1 MRITYCKGTAAAGF
15 LLVAALG
22 SQAQAQGL
30 GEITLDSAL
39 NEPLRA
45 HIELLDTEDLDATQ
59 IVVALASQSEFQVA
73 GIANNFLLGSLR
85 FEVIKTNDG
94 NDRIDVSSTQS
105 INEPYLKF
113 LLSVRWPNGRN
124 LREYTLLLDLP
135 VLNTNNNIPTPN
147 PAVGNSV
154 QNAVTPAAQTATV
167 QSSAAEGGYVVQPG
181 DTLYQIAEQIRPS
194 NDVSVQQMMLAVQR
208 ANEDAFVNN
217 NVNRILTGKVLRIPT
232 NAEIALIDQAAAAAQ
247 VTAQNQELISQP
259 LAANDSV
266 GNNTVPV
273 RDELTLLSGDQAGS
287 DQAKAGSG
295 DLDAT
300 IAALE
305 NELMLSEENLD
316 RARLENLELTNR
328 LAALQEQI
336 DLIQNIIA
344 IEDERIAQLQSEL
357 STQSAATE
365 QAQDAA
371 NSAAQAAGS
380 AGLVG
385 MLKYGVMALGGLL
398 AVAVAALLYIRR
410 RRAEALNQQAEVVA
424 LSDIDDHEPAER
436 AGLAAML
443 STLLERFRRSGN
455 DDGVGGPLD
464 EDSYIEPQL
473 AAAPTIA
480 AASPVAAVEPVS
492 SKAQELLTGMGFTD
506 EFLDLDAVLD
516 NVDSESMPIAE
527 PPTREAVELFTAAGV
542 STADAEA
549 SALLSEVDF
558 LGQALDDVEQQE
570 AGQEDAGPDDGVD
583 GPLDEDSYIEPQLAA
598 APTIAAASPVAAVES
613 VPSKAQELPTEM
625 GLTDEFLDLDAVLDN
640 VDSESM
646 PIAEPPAREAAELST
661 AAEVSTTDAEASA
674 PLSEVD
680 LLGQALDDA
689 EQQEAGQE
697 DGGPAHAEEDF
708 MRAPAATIAAPESF
722 AFTTEAVDREP
733 APVVAETAAKDK
745 PDVFE
750 FTLPDVDAAEPVPVA
765 EVALKE
771 KALETFAFT
780 AEPVPANPETAAD
793 DSNDALDVLSFD
805 EDSVEVDDV
814 PEEEGYTPASSQD
827 THDARLDLAVAYEA
841 MGDLDGAVEILDE
854 VIASGRI
861 LQVAEAK
868 RLKLKWPNS

>member
-73 GIANNFLLGSLR
+73 GIANNLLLGSLR

-135 VLNTNNNIPTPN
+135 VLNTNNSIPTPN
-147 PAVGNSV
+147 PAVGNGV
-154 QNAVTPAAQTATV
+154 QNAATPAAQTATV
-167 QSSAAEGGYVVQPG
+167 QSSTAEGGYVVQPG

-217 NVNRILTGKVLRIPT
+217 NVNRILAGKVLRIPT
-232 NAEIALIDQAAAAAQ
+232 SAEIALIDQAAAAAQ

-371 NSAAQAAGS
+371 NSAAKAAGS

-455 DDGVGGPLD
+455 DDGV
-464 EDSYIEPQL
+464 
-473 AAAPTIA
+473 
-480 AASPVAAVEPVS
+480 
-492 SKAQELLTGMGFTD
+492 
-506 EFLDLDAVLD
+506 
-516 NVDSESMPIAE
+516 
-527 PPTREAVELFTAAGV
+527 
-542 STADAEA
+542 
-549 SALLSEVDF
+549 
-558 LGQALDDVEQQE
+558 
-570 AGQEDAGPDDGVD
+570 D

-613 VPSKAQELPTEM
+613 VPSKAQELLTEM

-646 PIAEPPAREAAELST
+646 PIAEPPTREAVELST
-661 AAEVSTTDAEASA
+661 AAEVSTADAEASA
-674 PLSEVD
+674 LLSEVD

-697 DGGPAHAEEDF
+697 DGGPAHAKEDF

-722 AFTTEAVDREP
+722 AFTTEAVDRKP

-750 FTLPDVDAAEPVPVA
+750 FTLPNVDAAEPVPVA

-771 KALETFAFT
+771 KALETFSFT
-780 AEPVPANPETAAD
+780 AEPVPAKSETAAD
-793 DSNDALDVLSFD
+793 DSDDALDVLSFD

-854 VIASGRI
+854 VIASGRN

>member
-73 GIANNFLLGSLR
+73 GIANNLLLGSLR

-124 LREYTLLLDLP
+124 LREYTLLLNLP
-135 VLNTNNNIPTPN
+135 VLNTNNSIPTPN
-147 PAVGNSV
+147 PAVGNGV
-154 QNAVTPAAQTATV
+154 QNAATPAAQTATV
-167 QSSAAEGGYVVQPG
+167 QSSTAEGGYVVQPG

-217 NVNRILTGKVLRIPT
+217 NVNRILAGKVLRIPT

-455 DDGVGGPLD
+455 DDGVDGPLD

-492 SKAQELLTGMGFTD
+492 SKAQELLTEMGLTD

-527 PPTREAVELFTAAGV
+527 PPTREAVELFTAAEV

-549 SALLSEVDF
+549 SAL
-558 LGQALDDVEQQE
+558 
-570 AGQEDAGPDDGVD
+570 
-583 GPLDEDSYIEPQLAA
+583 
-598 APTIAAASPVAAVES
+598 
-613 VPSKAQELPTEM
+613 
-625 GLTDEFLDLDAVLDN
+625 
-640 VDSESM
+640 
-646 PIAEPPAREAAELST
+646 
-661 AAEVSTTDAEASA
+661 
-674 PLSEVD
+674 LSEVD

-697 DGGPAHAEEDF
+697 DGGPEHAEEDF

-722 AFTTEAVDREP
+722 AFTTEAVDRES

-780 AEPVPANPETAAD
+780 AEPVPAKPETAAD
-793 DSNDALDVLSFD
+793 DSDDALDVLSFD

>member
-73 GIANNFLLGSLR
+73 GIANNLLLGSLR

-124 LREYTLLLDLP
+124 LREYTLLLNLP
-135 VLNTNNNIPTPN
+135 VLNTNNSIPTPN
-147 PAVGNSV
+147 PAVGNGV
-154 QNAVTPAAQTATV
+154 QNAATPAAQTATV
-167 QSSAAEGGYVVQPG
+167 QSSTAEGGYVVQPG

-217 NVNRILTGKVLRIPT
+217 NVNRILAGKVLRIPT

-455 DDGVGGPLD
+455 DDGVDGPLD
-464 EDSYIEPQL
+464 EDSYSEPQL

-492 SKAQELLTGMGFTD
+492 SKAQELLTEMGLTD

-527 PPTREAVELFTAAGV
+527 PPTREAVELSTAAEV
-542 STADAEA
+542 YTADAEA
-549 SALLSEVDF
+549 SALLSEVD
-558 LGQALDDVEQQE
+558 
-570 AGQEDAGPDDGVD
+570 
-583 GPLDEDSYIEPQLAA
+583 
-598 APTIAAASPVAAVES
+598 
-613 VPSKAQELPTEM
+613 
-625 GLTDEFLDLDAVLDN
+625 
-640 VDSESM
+640 
-646 PIAEPPAREAAELST
+646 
-661 AAEVSTTDAEASA
+661 
-674 PLSEVD
+674 
-680 LLGQALDDA
+680 LLGQALDGA

-697 DGGPAHAEEDF
+697 DGGPEHAEEDF

-722 AFTTEAVDREP
+722 AFTTEAVDRES

-780 AEPVPANPETAAD
+780 AEPVPAKPETAAD
-793 DSNDALDVLSFD
+793 DSDDALDVLSFD

>member
-59 IVVALASQSEFQVA
+59 IEVALASQSEFQVA

-124 LREYTLLLDLP
+124 LREYTLLLDVP

-455 DDGVGGPLD
+455 DDGVDGPLD

-492 SKAQELLTGMGFTD
+492 SKAQELLTEMGF
-506 EFLDLDAVLD
+506 
-516 NVDSESMPIAE
+516 
-527 PPTREAVELFTAAGV
+527 
-542 STADAEA
+542 
-549 SALLSEVDF
+549 
-558 LGQALDDVEQQE
+558 
-570 AGQEDAGPDDGVD
+570 
-583 GPLDEDSYIEPQLAA
+583 
-598 APTIAAASPVAAVES
+598 
-613 VPSKAQELPTEM
+613 
-625 GLTDEFLDLDAVLDN
+625 TDEFLDLDAVLDN

-661 AAEVSTTDAEASA
+661 AAEVSTADAEASA

-780 AEPVPANPETAAD
+780 AEPVPAKPETAAD
-793 DSNDALDVLSFD
+793 DSDDALDVLSFD

>member
-217 NVNRILTGKVLRIPT
+217 NVNRILAGKVLRIPT

-455 DDGVGGPLD
+455 DDGVDGPID

-492 SKAQELLTGMGFTD
+492 SKAQELLTEMGF
-506 EFLDLDAVLD
+506 
-516 NVDSESMPIAE
+516 
-527 PPTREAVELFTAAGV
+527 
-542 STADAEA
+542 
-549 SALLSEVDF
+549 
-558 LGQALDDVEQQE
+558 
-570 AGQEDAGPDDGVD
+570 
-583 GPLDEDSYIEPQLAA
+583 
-598 APTIAAASPVAAVES
+598 
-613 VPSKAQELPTEM
+613 
-625 GLTDEFLDLDAVLDN
+625 TDEFLDLDAVLDN

-661 AAEVSTTDAEASA
+661 AAEVSTADAEASA

-697 DGGPAHAEEDF
+697 DGGPEHAEEDF

-722 AFTTEAVDREP
+722 AFTTEAVDRES